1 MVEAKHLKKGRKN
14 EEEKKGGKRRWGWAA
29 IGAVLMVLVA
39 LAVASKYPENKNSCR
54 CAQVGVSFLV
64 SLLDG
69 SSKICFVRDIG
80 FNCALA
86 ASY

>member
-1 MVEAKHLKKGRKN
+1 MVEVEHLKMGRKN

-54 CAQVGVSFLV
+54 CAQVGVFFLV
-64 SLLDG
+64 SLLDK
-69 SSKICFVRDIG
+69 SKICFVRDIG

>member
-1 MVEAKHLKKGRKN
+1 MVEAEHLKKRRMN

-39 LAVASKYPENKNSCR
+39 LGVASKYPENKNSCR

-64 SLLDG
+64 SLLDRV
-69 SSKICFVRDIG
+69 KFVL
-80 FNCALA
+80 FET
-86 ASY
+86 